1 MQTDINKVRKM
12 QKENKSI
19 RARIL
24 GLQPGGKIFFVGAHE
39 GTIRCTACNIG
50 NLSGKKFRVRK
61 NGENIMV
68 YRYE

>member
-1 MQTDINKVRKM
+1 MAI
-12 QKENKSI
+12 ENKSI

-24 GLQPGGKIFFVGAHE
+24 GLQPGGKIYFVGAHE
-39 GTIRCTACNIG
+39 GTIRCTACTIG

-61 NGENIMV
+61 NGESIMV

>member
-1 MQTDINKVRKM
+1 MHCNINKVNKTM
-12 QKENKSI
+12 IENKSI

-24 GLQPGGKIFFVGAHE
+24 GLQPGGKIYFVGAHE

-61 NGENIMV
+61 NGESIMV